1 MFRMLKTIV
10 LLERNTKRQP
20 VSLGGACA
28 FIINAVSEAG
38 VMPRNNTLASAVVIY
53 SRFASGP
60 CCADLRGAHRMVVLM
75 CRADQDPISGRMSG
89 RERTDTVSAV
99 TEYLYITREMPRS
112 TTWHGLVKAS
122 DRWHR
127 RIDAQQNRQEWQER
141 LRRNKGC
148 YWV

>member
-1 MFRMLKTIV
+1 
-10 LLERNTKRQP
+10 
-20 VSLGGACA
+20 
-28 FIINAVSEAG
+28 
-38 VMPRNNTLASAVVIY
+38 
-53 SRFASGP
+53 
-60 CCADLRGAHRMVVLM
+60 MVVLM

-148 YWV
+148 YWA